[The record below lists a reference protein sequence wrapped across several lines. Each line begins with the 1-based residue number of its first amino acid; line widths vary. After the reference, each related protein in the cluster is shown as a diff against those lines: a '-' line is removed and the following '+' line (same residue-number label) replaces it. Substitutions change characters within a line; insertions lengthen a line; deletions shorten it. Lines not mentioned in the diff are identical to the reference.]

1 MADAERA
8 ALEALFLAATLA
20 AVAVGAP
27 QPSRGPVADSELG
40 EKFIDII
47 GLVAANGYAG
57 DISHARYICGET
69 FRLGIRKPDG
79 SLDRKGF
86 LGGTA
91 DLIKCSLD
99 RQVPW
104 LREAHLRPRENGDDG
119 RYYGDDG
126 RYSTQLYRA
135 SAAGDEQQVRNLVA
149 AGIPL
154 NGKTC
159 EGGWS
164 ALHRAAFSGHVGV
177 VKILLDGLGSGLGAD
192 VDRREANHMKR
203 TALIIACDQ
212 GRESVVRELLA
223 HGASVSAHDT
233 TGFCALH
240 TAVLRGDA
248 SILSLLC
255 AAPDAANAMTLRA
268 CRLQKR
274 YSLMRLPTAY
284 GYTIMLTPLGF
295 AQFWGG
301 AEREACAKVL
311 RDAGAV

>member
-8 ALEALFLAATLA
+8 TLEAFFLAATLA
-20 AVAVGAP
+20 AVAVGASP
-27 QPSRGPVADSELG
+27 PSRGPVADSELG

-69 FRLGIRKPDG
+69 FRLGIPKPDG

-119 RYYGDDG
+119 RY
-126 RYSTQLYRA
+126 STQLYRA

-154 NGKTC
+154 NGKPC

-164 ALHRAAFSGHVGV
+164 ALHRAAFSGHAGV
-177 VKILLDGLGSGLGAD
+177 VKILLDGLGSGLGAE
-192 VDRREANHMKR
+192 VNQREANHIRR
-203 TALIIACDQ
+203 TALIIACEQ
-212 GRESVVRELLA
+212 KHESVVRVLLA
-223 HGASVSAHDT
+223 HGASVSAQDT

-240 TAVLRGDA
+240 TAVLHKNA

-268 CRLQKR
+268 CRLQKG
-274 YSLMRLPTAY
+274 YSDAFASAY

-301 AEREACAKVL
+301 AEREVCAKVL

>member
-1 MADAERA
+1 MADAESA
-8 ALEALFLAATLA
+8 AREALFLAATLA
-20 AVAVGAP
+20 AVA
-27 QPSRGPVADSELG
+27 VADSELG

-47 GLVAANGYAG
+47 GLVAAYGYAV

-69 FRLGIRKPDG
+69 FRLGIPKPDG

-119 RYYGDDG
+119 RY
-126 RYSTQLYRA
+126 STQLYRA
-135 SAAGDEQQVRNLVA
+135 SAAGDEQTVRNLVA

-154 NGKTC
+154 NGKPC

-164 ALHRAAFSGHVGV
+164 ALHRAAFSGHAGV
-177 VKILLDGLGSGLGAD
+177 VKILLDGLGSGLGAE
-192 VDRREANHMKR
+192 VNQREANHIRR
-203 TALIIACDQ
+203 TALIIACKQ
-212 GRESVVRELLA
+212 ERESVVRVLLA
-223 HGASVSAHDT
+223 HGARVSAQDT

-240 TAVLRGDA
+240 TAVLHKNA

-268 CRLQKR
+268 
-274 YSLMRLPTAY
+274 SHSIMRNHL
-284 GYTIMLTPLGF
+284 GDEMMLTPLGF
-295 AQFWGG
+295 AQFWAWRG

>member
-8 ALEALFLAATLA
+8 ALEAFFVAATLA

-27 QPSRGPVADSELG
+27 KPFRGPVADSPLG

-57 DISHARYICGET
+57 DIPHASHICGET
-69 FRLGIRKPDG
+69 FREGIRKPDG
-79 SLDRKGF
+79 SLDRSGF

-91 DLIKCSLD
+91 DLIKCSTHL
-99 RQVPW
+99 QVPW
-104 LREAHLRPRENGDDG
+104 LLEAHLHPRVNGSDG
-119 RYYGDDG
+119 RH
-126 RYSTQLYRA
+126 STQLYRA
-135 SAAGDEQQVRNLVA
+135 SAVGDEQTVRNLVA
-149 AGIPL
+149 VGIPL
-154 NGKTC
+154 KGIPC

-164 ALHRAAFSGHVGV
+164 ALHRAAFSGHAGV
-177 VKILLDGLGSGLGAD
+177 VKILLDGLGSSLGAE
-192 VDRREANHMKR
+192 VDQREANHMRR

-212 GRESVVRELLA
+212 RRESVVSELLA
-223 HGASVSAHDT
+223 HGASVSAQDT

-240 TAVLRGDA
+240 TAVLHKNA

-268 CRLQKR
+268 SRLHK
-274 YSLMRLPTAY
+274 
-284 GYTIMLTPLGF
+284 MLTPLGF
-295 AQFWGG
+295 AQLWGG